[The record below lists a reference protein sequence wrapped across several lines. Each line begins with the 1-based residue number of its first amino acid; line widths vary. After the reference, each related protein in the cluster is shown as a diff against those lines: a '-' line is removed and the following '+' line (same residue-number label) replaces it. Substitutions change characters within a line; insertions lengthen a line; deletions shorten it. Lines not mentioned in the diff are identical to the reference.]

1 MLLCMFGF
9 VSLAEVGRCFAQ
21 CDILRPYNIP
31 KIALCNT
38 RFNPKPLCE
47 YSHAHTTILGHY
59 LSTNPSQ
66 SFNT

>member
-9 VSLAEVGRCFAQ
+9 VSLAKVGRRFAQ

-31 KIALCNT
+31 KIVLCNT

-47 YSHAHTTILGHY
+47 YLHAHTTILGH
-59 LSTNPSQ
+59 
-66 SFNT
+66 